1 MTSLLTARDV
11 SVRYRVAGDPIAAL
25 RSVSIEIQP
34 QQSVGLLGESGS
46 GKSTLAATL
55 LGSTARGAS
64 SSGII
69 SFSGFSLLEATEADL
84 RKIRGARISY
94 IAQDPAQALSPV
106 LKVGEQ
112 IADLLRA
119 HTSMNRG
126 ARKAAVIEALHEVGL
141 DAQMYHAYPHQLS
154 GGQRQRVAI
163 AQALVCR
170 PELLI
175 ADEPTTALDATTQ
188 ADILRVISTLQS
200 RHGMALLL
208 ISHDPAVM
216 AEMVDYVYVLRNG
229 EVVEHGAAHEVLN
242 HPASIYTRSLLEAT
256 PGLAFHDAG

>member
-11 SVRYRVAGDPIAAL
+11 SVWYRVAGDQIAAL

-55 LGSTARGAS
+55 LGSTARSSS

-69 SFSGFSLLEATEADL
+69 SFSGSCLLEATEADL

-112 IADLLRA
+112 IGD
-119 HTSMNRG
+119 
-126 ARKAAVIEALHEVGL
+126 
-141 DAQMYHAYPHQLS
+141 
-154 GGQRQRVAI
+154 
-163 AQALVCR
+163 
-170 PELLI
+170 
-175 ADEPTTALDATTQ
+175 
-188 ADILRVISTLQS
+188 
-200 RHGMALLL
+200 
-208 ISHDPAVM
+208 
-216 AEMVDYVYVLRNG
+216 
-229 EVVEHGAAHEVLN
+229 
-242 HPASIYTRSLLEAT
+242 
-256 PGLAFHDAG
+256 